1 MIRKIL
7 KIRKSVNKATVKDK
21 EDTFKHGLRPGLNKV
36 RQRGS
41 GVYSLQRGFGGTAP
55 IM

>member
-7 KIRKSVNKATVKDK
+7 KIRKSVNKATVKVK
-21 EDTFKHGLRPGLNKV
+21 EDRSGLNKV

-41 GVYSLQRGFGGTAP
+41 GGYSLQRGFGGTAP

>member
-7 KIRKSVNKATVKDK
+7 KIRKSVNKATVKVK
-21 EDTFKHGLRPGLNKV
+21 EDRSGLKKV

-41 GVYSLQRGFGGTAP
+41 GGYSLQRDFGGRAP